1 MVQEIDEEI
10 AILRIPTSFKSK
22 DRKEDDASEWNR
34 VARQALKKLTNIL
47 PGTQLDANTRAQVV
61 TCVAALDGEDDF
73 LEMETRASAQ
83 GLYWKSSLL
92 SFVDQRFAGVLALF
106 MPSSEIT
113 SLVLEKHIKPRFL
126 SSPHPD
132 LNLSTGRKLP
142 RSAGGSSSA
151 HDYYNEQNW
160 KDYPGTAN
168 VVAWCLRST
177 PVCSHLSLY
186 SPKHS
191 TLTL

>member
-1 MVQEIDEEI
+1 MAQEIDEEI

-61 TCVAALDGEDDF
+61 ACVAALDGEDDF

-92 SFVDQRFAGVLALF
+92 SFVD
-106 MPSSEIT
+106 
-113 SLVLEKHIKPRFL
+113 
-126 SSPHPD
+126 
-132 LNLSTGRKLP
+132 
-142 RSAGGSSSA
+142 
-151 HDYYNEQNW
+151 
-160 KDYPGTAN
+160 
-168 VVAWCLRST
+168 
-177 PVCSHLSLY
+177 
-186 SPKHS
+186 
-191 TLTL
+191 